1 VSAIE
6 EVAVGGDAAAGGA
19 HGAHGAQGACG
30 NCGAPLDGAFCAA
43 CGQKRLAPGDRTLG
57 HLLAEGFRKVTDLD
71 GTFLRSLRLLLFR
84 PGLLSREY
92 MDDRRV
98 RYASPISLFLLAN
111 VLYFVSPAMSDFNLP
126 FADQVPGAMAVQ
138 SRDPAQAPLPEARAR
153 LLERRGGQLHSP
165 WTHTLV
171 ERKLASKQARDPSYD
186 LPSLAR
192 DYDREAAVVGKVLIV
207 AHVPIIALALA
218 LAYARRRRLFV
229 EHTVVALHQFTFLL
243 LFAQLFLAPMEWLV
257 NRLGVSFPPPS
268 GRILGF
274 ALVALVFGYILVA
287 CRTAYRTGWGGA
299 LLGLAAVLVGVM
311 VANIVVYRAL
321 QFLVTLALI

>member
-1 VSAIE
+1 MSAIE
-6 EVAVGGDAAAGGA
+6 EVAAGGDVAA
-19 HGAHGAQGACG
+19 HGTRGTNGACG
-30 NCGAPLDGAFCAA
+30 NCGAPLGGAFCAQ
-43 CGQKRLAPGDRTLG
+43 CGQKRLSQADRTLG

-111 VLYFVSPAMSDFNLP
+111 VLYFVAPAMSDFNLP

-138 SRDPAQAPLPEARAR
+138 SRDPAAPLPEAARAR
-153 LLERRGGQLHSP
+153 LIERQGGQLHSP
-165 WTHTLV
+165 WTQHLV
-171 ERKLASKQARDPSYD
+171 QRKLAARQARDPAYD
-186 LPSLAR
+186 LHRLAT
-192 DYDREAAVVGKVLIV
+192 DYNREAAVVGKVLIV

-218 LAYARRRRLFV
+218 LVYWRRRRLFV

-243 LFAQLFLAPMEWLV
+243 LFAQLLLAPMEWLV
-257 NRLGVSFPPPS
+257 NRVGIRFPPPS
-268 GRILGF
+268 GRLLGL
-274 ALVALVFGYILVA
+274 ALVGLVFAYILVA

-299 LLGLAAVLVGVM
+299 VLGFVAVLTGVM

-321 QFLVTLALI
+321 QFVVTLALL